1 MCLSSKWI
9 FPRKAK
15 EDIVVY
21 KEVCCDK
28 EGNIYSPYM
37 FTKIGNIKNLPIS
50 FKAKYLDIEE
60 RIESILFQNLK
71 SIGAGYIH
79 SYSFPYSTH
88 YSCYSCMYKCI
99 IPKGTKYHKS
109 KDDTQYCSKK
119 LIIIEKI
126 LRDEIY
132 QNRLA

>member
-21 KEVCCDK
+21 KEVYCDK
-28 EGNIYSPYM
+28 EDNIYSPYM

-60 RIESILFQNLK
+60 RIEWILFRNLN

-79 SYSFPYSTH
+79 SYSSPFSTH
-88 YSCYSCMYKCI
+88 YSRHTCIYKCI

-109 KDDTQYCSKK
+109 IDDTQYCSKK

-126 LRDEIY
+126 LTNEIY
-132 QNRLA
+132 

>member
-21 KEVCCDK
+21 KEVYCDK
-28 EGNIYSPYM
+28 EDNIYSPYM
-37 FTKIGNIKNLPIS
+37 LTKIGNIKNLPIS
-50 FKAKYLDIEE
+50 FKAKWLDIEE
-60 RIESILFQNLK
+60 RIEWILFQNLK

-79 SYSFPYSTH
+79 SYSSLDYICVSVKRPT
-88 YSCYSCMYKCI
+88 CIYKCI

-109 KDDTQYCSKK
+109 KNDTQYCSKK

-126 LRDEIY
+126 C
-132 QNRLA
+132 